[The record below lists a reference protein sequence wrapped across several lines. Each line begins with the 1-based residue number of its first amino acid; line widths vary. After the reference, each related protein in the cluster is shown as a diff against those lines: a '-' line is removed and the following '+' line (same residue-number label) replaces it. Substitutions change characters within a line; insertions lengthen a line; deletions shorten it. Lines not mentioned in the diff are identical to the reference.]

1 MDSAKRLYGMG
12 LAALLL
18 AGCHSKSDDRP
29 PAPAPTPTPPQSY
42 GASLTEVEL
51 TRVGDGQ
58 SLAVSGLPARGAQLT
73 VP

>member
-1 MDSAKRLYGMG
+1 MNNGGRLCGMG

-29 PAPAPTPTPPQSY
+29 PAPTPTPTPPQSY
-42 GASLTEVEL
+42 GASLTQVET

-58 SLAVSGLPARGAQLT
+58 SLAVSGLPARGAELT

>member
-29 PAPAPTPTPPQSY
+29 PAPVPTPTTSQSY

-58 SLAVSGLPARGAQLT
+58 SLAVRGLPARGAQLT